1 MPGEAVFS
9 TKVLDNNE
17 LKNSEIKLAE
27 SLPGK
32 AVVLYK
38 DENLI

>member
-17 LKNSEIKLAE
+17 LKNSDIKLSEAPKTIP
-27 SLPGK
+27 SG
-32 AVVLYK
+32 ATFK
-38 DENLI
+38 DEY

>member
-17 LKNSEIKLAE
+17 LKNSDIKLSEAPKTVA
-27 SLPGK
+27 SG
-32 AVVLYK
+32 ATFK
-38 DENLI
+38 DEY